1 MPYSPSRYA
10 VHGSTRFSS
19 SMIASTIC
27 AAAAPG
33 AYQAEVPS
41 RLDELA
47 AALGGALDHRRD
59 PVLGDELPQRDAA
72 DASSR

>member
-19 SMIASTIC
+19 SMIESTIC

-41 RLDELA
+41 RSTSSPPPFAVRSTIACDPLVGDELA
-47 AALGGALDHRRD
+47 
-59 PVLGDELPQRDAA
+59 QRHAA
-72 DASSR
+72 DRSSR